1 MQTAAH
7 RMQRVRSDLTVSV
20 AKKVWCPECV
30 PGAIF
35 FYMCIAK
42 CVTENGVNSNKLRDS
57 FGNFHCI

>member
-7 RMQRVRSDLTVSV
+7 WMQRVRSDLTVSA

-35 FYMCIAK
+35 LQEDRGKIR
-42 CVTENGVNSNKLRDS
+42 LRS
-57 FGNFHCI
+57 LAIFREACY

>member
-1 MQTAAH
+1 
-7 RMQRVRSDLTVSV
+7 MQRVRSDLTVSV

-30 PGAIF
+30 SGTT

-42 CVTENGVNSNKLRDS
+42 RVTENGVNSNKLRDS